1 MEKSLEGKLTI
12 PEIPGTSIEPI
23 DLRLVREWVIEAG
36 RLALSRREV
45 LNSQTKPDNTLV
57 TSVDRQIENFLTER
71 IGHYYPEHDI
81 LAEEGKNPT
90 RNSEFLWVIDPI
102 DGTRAYA
109 SGLPVWGISIG
120 MFHRG
125 EPWAGV
131 FFMPVT
137 GEMYWGTEKAAYYGN
152 RPIVPR
158 RAVDIHDPLAF
169 IAVPSNAH
177 NLYEISFHRIRSL
190 GSTAAHLAYVACGV
204 ATAALTRHIHI
215 WDIAAILPLLEAA
228 DVGLIYLSGKPF
240 QLQALLDGSS
250 SPEPVLAAPLCV
262 IEGLRKLIHVKS
274 DRSKIE

>member
-1 MEKSLEGKLTI
+1 MGKSLEGKLTA
-12 PEIPGTSIEPI
+12 PDMPGNSATPI
-23 DLRLVREWVIEAG
+23 DLQLVREWVTEAG
-36 RLALSRREV
+36 RMALSQREV
-45 LNSQTKPDNTLV
+45 LKAQTKPDNTLV
-57 TSVDRQIENFLTER
+57 TSVDRQVENFLTKR
-71 IGHYYPEHDI
+71 IRHYYPGHNI
-81 LAEEGKNPT
+81 LAEESSHLTHK
-90 RNSEFLWVIDPI
+90 SEFLWAIDPI
-102 DGTRAYA
+102 DGTRAFA

-120 MFHRG
+120 VFHCV

-131 FFMPVT
+131 FFMPIT

-158 RAVDIHDPLAF
+158 RAVDVHDPLAF

-215 WDIAAILPLLEAA
+215 WDIAAILPLLEVA
-228 DVGLIYLSGKPF
+228 DVGLVYLSGKPF
-240 QLQALLDGSS
+240 QLQALLDGSP

-262 IEGLRKLIHVKS
+262 LEDVRELIRVKS
-274 DRSKIE
+274 DRS